1 MTWVSYVVAA
11 LILGLAAL
19 IIGRGVRSFF
29 KTGGR
34 SACDRCPYSGSCG
47 GGCDK
52 NPKDYDRPDGA
63 E

>member
-11 LILGLAAL
+11 VILGLAAL
-19 IIGRGVRSFF
+19 FVYRGVRSFI

-34 SACDRCPYSGSCG
+34 SACKSCPYSGSCG
-47 GGCDK
+47 GCDK
-52 NPKDYDRPDGA
+52 KPDK